1 MGETMAPYITWF
13 LLALVFL
20 ALEMI
25 SGTFYMLVLS
35 VALAVGGIAA
45 LLGLVLP
52 LQLTFAALAGI
63 AGTLLLRRFKN
74 RGSAT
79 SPEQSLDIGL
89 PVQVLTWHESGSA
102 RVLFRGAEWDAE
114 PLTAE
119 TPHQETLY
127 IAALRGSTLILTH
140 INPHQPG

>member
-1 MGETMAPYITWF
+1 MAPYITWF
-13 LLALVFL
+13 LLALAFL

-35 VALAVGGIAA
+35 VALAVGGAAA
-45 LLGLVLP
+45 LLGLTLP

-63 AGTLLLRRFKN
+63 AGTVLLRRFKN
-74 RGSAT
+74 GNHLAAA
-79 SPEQSLDIGL
+79 EQSLDIGL
-89 PVQVLTWHESGSA
+89 PVQVLSWRENGAA

-114 PLTAE
+114 PASAD

-140 INPHQPG
+140 INPHQPE